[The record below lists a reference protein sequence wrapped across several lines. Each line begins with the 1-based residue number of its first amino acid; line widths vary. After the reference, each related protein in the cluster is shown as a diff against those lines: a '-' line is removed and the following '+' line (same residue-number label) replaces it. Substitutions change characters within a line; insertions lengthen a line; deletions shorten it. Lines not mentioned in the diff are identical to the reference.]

1 MAEICDSR
9 RFYNNLRFI
18 QYIFLFVNNYMSKDN
33 IIESYLLEGTIK
45 LLGWSDD
52 DEDFKNY
59 KTWTSTGLGLEF
71 IMKISNNRFYK

>member
-1 MAEICDSR
+1 
-9 RFYNNLRFI
+9 
-18 QYIFLFVNNYMSKDN
+18 MSKDN